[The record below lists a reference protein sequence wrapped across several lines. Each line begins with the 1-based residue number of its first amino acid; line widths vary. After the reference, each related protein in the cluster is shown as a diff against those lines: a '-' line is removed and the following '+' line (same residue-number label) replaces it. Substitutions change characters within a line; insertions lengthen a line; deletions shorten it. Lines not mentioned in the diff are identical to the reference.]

1 MKKCGRHLNKTQ
13 KQFVNQEL
21 TLKKDSIIYT
31 GSDGLRDQNN
41 VNRKRLGGER
51 LQVVLQEHAT
61 LPLNEQKRA
70 LEEILDQYQRNTTQ
84 RDDILWM
91 GIKL

>member
-1 MKKCGRHLNKTQ
+1 M
-13 KQFVNQEL
+13 V
-21 TLKKDSIIYT
+21 YT

-70 LEEILDQYQRNTTQ
+70 LEEILDQYQRDTTQ

-91 GIKL
+91 GIKV